1 MKRYQFRLATVLRV
15 RRIEEEAARAHM
27 LEART
32 VAVRARVARDQAA
45 AHCRDLPVAL
55 GPSSADEFRKERQVL
70 ELAAASLSTRQAA
83 LLAAEGEAER
93 VRALWSAA
101 AARVAVLER
110 LDERRREE
118 HRLAVDGEEIR
129 FLDEV
134 ASRQRED
141 VGA

>member
-1 MKRYQFRLATVLRV
+1 MKRYQFRLATVMRV

-27 LEART
+27 LEAQAAAGRAR
-32 VAVRARVARDQAA
+32 AVRDEAA
-45 AHCRDLPVAL
+45 AHCRDLPVNL

-70 ELAAASLSTRQAA
+70 ELAAAALSVRQTA
-83 LLAAEGEAER
+83 LRVAEIEAER
-93 VRALWSAA
+93 VRGEWSAA

-118 HRLAVDGEEIR
+118 HRLSVDREEIR

-134 ASRQRED
+134 AARRLED
-141 VGA
+141 ARV